1 MSCRVVFV
9 WCDNNE
15 PSVIIA
21 PSTHPIDTLPPLK
34 KIALP
39 NFLAVLVNETCE
51 LHDVTTGIIEVYP
64 VFAFFIIDNAA
75 WVARASKYPIIHFL
89 VGCAPCAKLD
99 NSIVHLC
106 CLSLVLSVVIVVG
119 CSTPAR
125 ACVCGARCADVR
137 CRMGRQDQHDTM
149 RPGLHVLYRALA
161 VVLALSGHPV

>member
-1 MSCRVVFV
+1 M
-9 WCDNNE
+9 
-15 PSVIIA
+15 I
-21 PSTHPIDTLPPLK
+21 
-34 KIALP
+34 
-39 NFLAVLVNETCE
+39 LVNRIVVSILESSE
-51 LHDVTTGIIEVYP
+51 LHECAAKLVKINP
-64 VFAFFIIDNAA
+64 VLAFFIVDNAA
-75 WVARASKYPIIHFL
+75 WVARASEHPIIHLL